1 MRLLAFFKQIPEFNQ
16 INVEDKMI
24 LAKYNLMPLIM
35 LNCAISFD
43 IKTKQIRETETD
55 VPWNSSLFHSVHGD
69 EICMQVRS
77 IFLSF
82 VRIGQ
87 HNQTILQLA
96 LVVLIFTKGLSAG
109 DGELEP
115 ILNDGM
121 TIYRAQSYYTE
132 LLWKYLETVHGFRQA
147 FRIFSTLITRFL
159 SWQILEKQLRY
170 NVQQNLSTTATGEND
185 LLPLMK
191 SLFHIS

>member
-35 LNCAISFD
+35 LNSALSFD
-43 IKTKQIRETETD
+43 IQTKQIRETKTD

-87 HNQTILQLA
+87 HNQLA

-185 LLPLMK
+185 LLPL
-191 SLFHIS
+191 FHIS